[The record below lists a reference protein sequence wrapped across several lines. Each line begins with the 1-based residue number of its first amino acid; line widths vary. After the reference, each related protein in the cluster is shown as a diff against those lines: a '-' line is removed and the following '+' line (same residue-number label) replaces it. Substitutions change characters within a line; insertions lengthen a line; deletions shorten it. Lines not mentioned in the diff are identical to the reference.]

1 MNRSVVMAQSGIA
14 MRIAFTRSIY
24 HADVYLRFMAFSTES
39 EPDCTGRC
47 IWRQMFG
54 YEAMVSI
61 IRSVM
66 SLGCDVV
73 KRMRISGAALAVISN
88 SEAKSTIVPSGC
100 SCL

>member
-1 MNRSVVMAQSGIA
+1 MPTYICGSWLLAQS
-14 MRIAFTRSIY
+14 RSLTAP
-24 HADVYLRFMAFSTES
+24 ADVYG
-39 EPDCTGRC
+39 GRC
-47 IWRQMFG
+47 LADNCGRDLAQ